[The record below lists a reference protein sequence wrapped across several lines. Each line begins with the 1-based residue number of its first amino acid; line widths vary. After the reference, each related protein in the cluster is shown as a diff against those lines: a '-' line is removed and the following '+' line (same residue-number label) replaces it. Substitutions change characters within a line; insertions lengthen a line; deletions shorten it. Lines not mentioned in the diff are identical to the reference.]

1 MKLSSFI
8 LGTISAI
15 AVILVVLMIFG
26 VVNFQQP
33 ISLQGNAA
41 YNPANEV
48 VVEGTVGSLEDF
60 TCPIGGNEVGS
71 HLRLKTADGAILV
84 HLVAARVMR
93 SQPFTF
99 AVGDRLQVVGAKIR
113 FRGDNSV
120 IAREITRGNETFV
133 LREHD
138 GKSLLVQR

>member
-15 AVILVVLMIFG
+15 AVIAVVLLIFG
-26 VVNFQQP
+26 VVNFPQP
-33 ISLQGNAA
+33 TSLQGNAA

-48 VVEGTVGSLEDF
+48 VIEGTVGSLEDF
-60 TCPIGGNEVGS
+60 TCPIGGNEIGS
-71 HLRLKTADGAILV
+71 HLRLKTSDGVVMV
-84 HLVAARVMR
+84 HLAAARVMR

-99 AVGDRLQVVGAKIR
+99 AVGDRLQVVGAKVR
-113 FRGDNSV
+113 LRGDSNV